1 MIMIMMM
8 TRMITFL
15 QVIGDVFVLMIMIM
29 IMMMT
34 RMIIFSAGDWRC
46 LCSAGWD
53 GDDCSTRLETNCADG
68 VDNDGGAFLVVLL
81 VVLVL
86 VVLLRCCFLNSC

>member
-1 MIMIMMM
+1 MPL
-8 TRMITFL
+8 FFDHDNDYDDDKDDY
-15 QVIGDVFVLMIMIM
+15 V
-29 IMMMT
+29 
-34 RMIIFSAGDWRC
+34 SAGDWRC

-68 VDNDGGAFLVVLL
+68 VDNDGGAFLLVLL